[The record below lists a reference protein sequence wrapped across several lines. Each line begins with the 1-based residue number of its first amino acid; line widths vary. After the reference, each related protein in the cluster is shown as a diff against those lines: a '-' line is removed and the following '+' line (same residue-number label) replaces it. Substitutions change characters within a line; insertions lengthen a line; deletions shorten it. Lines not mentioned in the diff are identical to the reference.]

1 MPNRHC
7 AARRAVAYA
16 GALMLALASESAVG
30 AVVINRL
37 AITLVEALLLGAA
50 AVVVRNRRH
59 SYPAA
64 E

>member
-1 MPNRHC
+1 
-7 AARRAVAYA
+7 
-16 GALMLALASESAVG
+16 MLALASESAVVG

-50 AVVVRNRRH
+50 AVVVRNRRP

>member
-1 MPNRHC
+1 MPT
-7 AARRAVAYA
+7 RRT
-16 GALMLALASESAVG
+16 ALIVVG
-30 AVVINRL
+30 AVVLNRL